1 MDKKAVFIN
10 TASQVVVRFIT
21 LAFTLI
27 SIKLLTNYLGTHG
40 IGEFNTITTYINFFI
55 VIADLGLFSVT
66 VREISKNPKNEN
78 KIISNVFFIR
88 LISALIATVMAIA
101 LVFLTGY
108 DINIKLGVVIA
119 TGFLFFNLLAS
130 VYDMILQY
138 RLKMQYSAT
147 AEFLSKLIALAALI
161 IIIQLRGNFLWVVT
175 TIAITGLSIFFFKYL
190 FARKYVKISPRFD
203 KGLSSWIFNMAWP
216 LGIVFIVNNLFI
228 KIDTLLLFAIK
239 GATSVG
245 IYSISYKVLEVTV
258 FIGSYF
264 SSALKPSISEN
275 ISKDKPKVASIVEK
289 SIFIMIFS
297 AIPITISCVIFS
309 KEIIL
314 FLSNSD
320 FVSGGIALIIL
331 AFALPLIYLV
341 TLFAE
346 ILIAND
352 ERKLLIKISVSIL
365 TLNIVL
371 NLILIP
377 IFSFVGAA
385 ITTLTSQFVLFLV
398 YLIYA
403 RRVVKFGANLTRI
416 SKLLAVGV
424 LTATIG
430 YLISLTSLYFLV
442 SIAIIAIIY
451 GLLNHYLEIVNFKQ
465 IKELV
470 SSDKT

>member
-27 SIKLLTNYLGTHG
+27 SIKLLTNYLGTYG
-40 IGEFNTITTYINFFI
+40 VGQFNTITTYINFFI

-66 VREISKNPKNEN
+66 VREISKNPKNEQN
-78 KIISNVFFIR
+78 IISNVFCIR
-88 LISALIATVMAIA
+88 LISALAATAIA
-101 LVFLTGY
+101 IGLVFLTGY
-108 DINIKLGVVIA
+108 DINIKYGVIIA

-138 RLKMQYSAT
+138 RLKMQFSAT
-147 AEFLSKLIALAALI
+147 AEFLSKLISLGALI
-161 IIIQLRGNFLWVVT
+161 IIIRMNGNFLWVVT
-175 TIAITGLSIFFFKYL
+175 TIAITGISIFFFKYL
-190 FARKYVKISPRFD
+190 FARKYVKFTPKLDR
-203 KGLSSWIFNMAWP
+203 KLASWIFNLAWP

-239 GATSVG
+239 GATAVG
-245 IYSISYKVLEVTV
+245 IYSVSYKVLEVTA

-275 ISKDKPKVASIVEK
+275 ISSNKDKVAKIVEK
-289 SIFIMIFS
+289 SIFIMIFA
-297 AIPITISCVIFS
+297 AIPITVSCVIYS

-314 FLSNSD
+314 FLSNAD
-320 FVSGGIALIIL
+320 FISGGVALIIL

-352 ERKLLIKISVSIL
+352 ERKLLIKISVIIL
-365 TLNIVL
+365 ALNVTM

-377 IFSFVGAA
+377 KFSFVGAA
-385 ITTLTSQFVLFLV
+385 ITTLSSQFALFIS

-403 RRVVKFGANLTRI
+403 RRIVKFGANLTRI
-416 SKLLAVGV
+416 SKLLAVGL
-424 LTATIG
+424 LTLILG
-430 YLISLTSLYFLV
+430 YMISLTSLYFLV
-442 SIAIIAIIY
+442 SIGIIVIIY

-470 SSDKT
+470 SNDK

>member
-10 TASQVVVRFIT
+10 TASQVIVRFVT

-40 IGEFNTITTYINFFI
+40 VGEYNTITTYVNFFI

-66 VREISKNPKNEN
+66 VREISKNPDNEK
-78 KIISNVFFIR
+78 KIVSNVFYIR
-88 LISALIATVMAIA
+88 LISALVATAIA
-101 LVFLTGY
+101 IGLVFLTGY
-108 DINIKLGVVIA
+108 DANIKLGVIIA

-147 AEFLSKLIALAALI
+147 AEFLSKLISLTALI
-161 IIIQLRGNFLWVVT
+161 IIIRLGGSFLWVVT
-175 TIAITGLSIFFFKYL
+175 TIAITGFSIFFFKYL
-190 FARKYVKISPRFD
+190 FAKKYVKFSPKLD
-203 KGLSSWIFNMAWP
+203 KNLASWIFNLAWP

-245 IYSISYKVLEVTV
+245 IYSVSYKVLEVTA

-264 SSALKPSISEN
+264 SSALKPAISEN
-275 ISKDKPKVASIVEK
+275 ISKDKTKVAKIVEK

-297 AIPITISCVIFS
+297 AIPITISCIIYS

-314 FLSNSD
+314 FLSNPD
-320 FVSGGIALIIL
+320 FVSGSIALIIL

-365 TLNIVL
+365 ALNVTL

-377 IFSFVGAA
+377 MFSFVGAA
-385 ITTLTSQFVLFLV
+385 ITTLTSQFVLFLT

-403 RRVVKFGANLTRI
+403 RKIVRFGANLTRI
-416 SKLLAVGV
+416 SKLLTVGV
-424 LTATIG
+424 LTAFVG
-430 YLISLTSLYFLV
+430 YLISLTALYFLI
-442 SIAIIAIIY
+442 SIAIIVVIY
-451 GLLNHYLEIVNFKQ
+451 GLLNHYLNIVNFNQ

-470 SSDKT
+470 SSDKS